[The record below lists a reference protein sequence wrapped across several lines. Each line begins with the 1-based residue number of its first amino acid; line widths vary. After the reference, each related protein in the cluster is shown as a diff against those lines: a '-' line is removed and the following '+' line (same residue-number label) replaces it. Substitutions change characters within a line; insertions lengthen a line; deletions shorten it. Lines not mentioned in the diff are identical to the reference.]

1 MTLEEVGNNK
11 DEKKYIN
18 KCELCAFET
27 VGSKR
32 YIAIRLLAKHKE
44 TCKGMTCAEC
54 DFCVMDK
61 IIMKKPTRD
70 QHAISTCSTSPP
82 LRKRKVV
89 VEKDVTPEPMEVE
102 EQSVVDLSE
111 SLEDMDIGNSEEVLI
126 KERSKLNDDR
136 IKEKERKNAER
147 ELLHSRKTIEA
158 LYSKSK

>member
-1 MTLEEVGNNK
+1 MTLEEVCNDK

-61 IIMKKPTRD
+61 ITMKKHMRD

-82 LRKRKVV
+82 LKRKRKVIAD
-89 VEKDVTPEPMEVE
+89 KDVTPEAIEVE
-102 EQSVVDLSE
+102 EQSVVDLMKVWKIWI
-111 SLEDMDIGNSEEVLI
+111 L
-126 KERSKLNDDR
+126 KLQR
-136 IKEKERKNAER
+136 R
-147 ELLHSRKTIEA
+147 H
-158 LYSKSK
+158 